1 MCAMADPMSAPEALA
16 KLQTLVGYLADVDAA
31 ELPAEA
37 LGQYIRELVQA
48 DAVAAAALARML
60 AAYDAKDGHLADG
73 QRSLGAW
80 LVHMARVTRGQA
92 AEFKAMRAL
101 PRDHEPLLAGLR
113 SKALTKSEALQLAK
127 WTQAIPAEFRA
138 QAEGILVAAA
148 RAGADLRALAQIC
161 AEIRSRTVPPDPD
174 GNDPALDR
182 ALFLDTTLDGAGV
195 LRGDLTPE
203 CAAMVQAV
211 LDALSAPAGAG
222 DLRTKPQRY
231 HDALAEAMKRL
242 LASGLLP
249 ARAGQPVKAL
259 VHMTF
264 ADLCELDVD
273 SKLQEAWIAG
283 YRARWAGQ
291 RAAASVST
299 GDGGAWLEGDAA
311 RRVACDA
318 ILVPVVIGDLDLG
331 AVEQLIGLCVQYE
344 HLRRQAP
351 AGPDT
356 DTDSHADADPGTDTS
371 GAADADPGT
380 DTGGGAVGSDLNP
393 SAEAEQAGR
402 AAQVLA
408 MLEHQ
413 ILATVLQIVSG
424 PGGVAS
430 FLRRNLLGKGLNGP
444 SLPLDVGQT
453 DDIPVHLRRLVALRD
468 QTCQFPGGCDQPA
481 SACEPHHVVHR
492 QDGGHTSLAGLKSY
506 CWWHHHVVL
515 HEMGWQL
522 TVRPDGTSEVRSPDG
537 KIIRSHSPP
546 PRPG

>member
-1 MCAMADPMSAPEALA
+1 MCTMADPMSAPEALA
-16 KLQTLVGYLADVDAA
+16 KLQTLAGYLADVDAA

-48 DAVAAAALARML
+48 DGVLAAALASML
-60 AAYDAKDGHLADG
+60 AAYDVKDGHLADG

-80 LVHMARVTRGQA
+80 LVHMGRVTRGQA

-101 PRDHEPLLAGLR
+101 PRDHEPLRAGLR
-113 SKALTKSEALQLAK
+113 ARALTKSVALQLAK
-127 WTQAIPAEFRA
+127 WTRDIPAEFRT
-138 QAEGILVAAA
+138 QAEEILVAAA
-148 RAGADLRALAQIC
+148 RAGAGLRALAQIC

-174 GNDPALDR
+174 GRDPALDR

-211 LDALSAPAGAG
+211 LDALSAPNGGG
-222 DLRTKPQRY
+222 DLRTRPQRY

-249 ARAGQPVKAL
+249 QRAGQPVKAL

-318 ILVPVVIGDLDLG
+318 MLVPVVMGDLDLG
-331 AVEQLIGLCVQYE
+331 AVEQLVGLCVQYD
-344 HLRRQAP
+344 HLRRQAT
-351 AGPDT
+351 ARTCGPDG
-356 DTDSHADADPGTDTS
+356 SADADGQPGPRPPGGGDAGDSSPARPGQDPARTPGT
-371 GAADADPGT
+371 APG
-380 DTGGGAVGSDLNP
+380 
-393 SAEAEQAGR
+393 
-402 AAQVLA
+402 
-408 MLEHQ
+408 
-413 ILATVLQIVSG
+413 
-424 PGGVAS
+424 
-430 FLRRNLLGKGLNGP
+430 
-444 SLPLDVGQT
+444 
-453 DDIPVHLRRLVALRD
+453 
-468 QTCQFPGGCDQPA
+468 PA
-481 SACEPHHVVHR
+481 
-492 QDGGHTSLAGLKSY
+492 
-506 CWWHHHVVL
+506 
-515 HEMGWQL
+515 
-522 TVRPDGTSEVRSPDG
+522 
-537 KIIRSHSPP
+537 
-546 PRPG
+546 PRPGRARTPAGTPGTAPGTAPRPGRARTQGRASRPGGRRRCWPCWSTRSWPPSCRSSPAPAASPRSCAGTCSARD

>member
-1 MCAMADPMSAPEALA
+1 MSIAAVPGSGSEALA
-16 KLQTLVGYLADVDAA
+16 RLWSSACDLADLDAVQ
-31 ELPAEA
+31 LPAEE
-37 LGQYIRELVQA
+37 LGQYIRELIQA
-48 DAVAAAALARML
+48 DAVLAAALASML
-60 AAYDAKDGHLADG
+60 AAYDAKDGHLGDG

-80 LVHMARVTRGQA
+80 LVHMGRVTRAQA
-92 AEFKAMRAL
+92 AEYRAMRAL
-101 PRDHEPLLAGLR
+101 PRDHEPLRAGLR
-113 SKALTKSEALQLAK
+113 SRALTKSEALQLAK
-127 WTQAIPAEFRA
+127 WTRQIPAEFRG
-138 QAEGILVAAA
+138 QAEEILVAAA

-222 DLRTKPQRY
+222 DLRTRAQRY

-242 LASGLLP
+242 LASNLLP
-249 ARAGQPVKAL
+249 QRAGQPVKAL

-264 ADLCELDVD
+264 ADLCELDAD

-331 AVEQLIGLCVQYE
+331 AVEQLVGLCVQYD

-356 DTDSHADADPGTDTS
+356 DLDARPTPTAGSAPTAAQTPAAERTGSRVRARRTAAMPGAAPRPRRARTRARTPGT
-371 GAADADPGT
+371 A
-380 DTGGGAVGSDLNP
+380 
-393 SAEAEQAGR
+393 
-402 AAQVLA
+402 
-408 MLEHQ
+408 
-413 ILATVLQIVSG
+413 
-424 PGGVAS
+424 
-430 FLRRNLLGKGLNGP
+430 
-444 SLPLDVGQT
+444 
-453 DDIPVHLRRLVALRD
+453 
-468 QTCQFPGGCDQPA
+468 
-481 SACEPHHVVHR
+481 
-492 QDGGHTSLAGLKSY
+492 
-506 CWWHHHVVL
+506 
-515 HEMGWQL
+515 
-522 TVRPDGTSEVRSPDG
+522 
-537 KIIRSHSPP
+537 
-546 PRPG
+546 PRPGRARTARTPGTAPGRAGRPTAGHRCWPCWSIRSWPPSCRSSPAPAASPPSSEGTCSARA

>member
-1 MCAMADPMSAPEALA
+1 MWTGTVPESEDEALRMLA
-16 KLQTLVGYLADVDAA
+16 TAAGYLADTDATQ
-31 ELPAEA
+31 LPAEA
-37 LGQYIRELVQA
+37 LGQYIRELIQA
-48 DAVAAAALARML
+48 NAVLTAALAPML
-60 AAYDAKDGHLADG
+60 AAYDAKDGHLAEG
-73 QRSLGAW
+73 QRSLRTW

-92 AEFKAMRAL
+92 AQYLAMRAL
-101 PRDHEPLLAGLR
+101 PRDHQPLLAGLR
-113 SKALTKSEALQLAK
+113 ARALTTSEALQLAK
-127 WTQAIPAEFRA
+127 WTQAIPAEFRGP
-138 QAEGILVAAA
+138 AEEILVAAA

-182 ALFLDTTLDGAGV
+182 AVFLDTTLDGAGV
-195 LRGDLTPE
+195 IRGDLTPE

-222 DLRTKPQRY
+222 DLRTRPQRY

-242 LASGLLP
+242 LASSLLP

-259 VHMTF
+259 VHVSF

-273 SKLQEAWIAG
+273 SALQEAWIAG
-283 YRARWAGQ
+283 YRARWAAQ

-318 ILVPVVIGDLDLG
+318 MIVPVVTADLDPG
-331 AVEQLIGLCVQYE
+331 AVEILISLCAEYD

-351 AGPDT
+351 AGPDL
-356 DTDSHADADPGTDTS
+356 DP
-371 GAADADPGT
+371 
-380 DTGGGAVGSDLNP
+380 
-393 SAEAEQAGR
+393 EQADR
-402 AAQVLA
+402 TTQVLA

-413 ILATVLQIVSG
+413 ILAAVLQIVSG

-430 FLRRNLLGKGLNGP
+430 FLRRNLMGKGLNGP

-481 SACEPHHVVHR
+481 SGCEPHHVVHR
-492 QDGGHTSLAGLKSY
+492 QDGGRTSLPDLKNY

-515 HEMGWQL
+515 HQMGWKL
-522 TVRPDGTSEVRSPDG
+522 IVYPDGTSQVTSPGG

-546 PRPG
+546 SGPSPPATHTGQDPGT

>member
-1 MCAMADPMSAPEALA
+1 M
-16 KLQTLVGYLADVDAA
+16 
-31 ELPAEA
+31 PAEA

-48 DAVAAAALARML
+48 DAVIAAALAQML

-80 LVHMARVTRGQA
+80 LVHMARVTRGHA
-92 AEFKAMRAL
+92 AEYKAMRAL

-113 SKALTKSEALQLAK
+113 SKAVTKSMALQLAK
-127 WTQAIPAEFRA
+127 WTREIPAEFRG
-138 QAEGILVAAA
+138 QAEEILVAAA

-195 LRGDLTPE
+195 IRGDLTPE

-211 LDALSAPAGAG
+211 LDALSAPNGGG
-222 DLRTKPQRY
+222 DLRTRAQRY

-242 LASGLLP
+242 LASNLLP
-249 ARAGQPVKAL
+249 QRAGQPVKAL

-273 SKLQEAWIAG
+273 SKLQEAWIGG

-331 AVEQLIGLCVQYE
+331 AVEQLVGLCVQYD

-356 DTDSHADADPGTDTS
+356 DLDARADPDGPDGRVGPDGGADARG
-371 GAADADPGT
+371 GAAGQPGPRSPAGGDARDSSPAGPGQNSGQ
-380 DTGGGAVGSDLNP
+380 DAGH
-393 SAEAEQAGR
+393 SAGHGEARPAGR
-402 AAQVLA
+402 
-408 MLEHQ
+408 
-413 ILATVLQIVSG
+413 
-424 PGGVAS
+424 
-430 FLRRNLLGKGLNGP
+430 RR
-444 SLPLDVGQT
+444 
-453 DDIPVHLRRLVALRD
+453 
-468 QTCQFPGGCDQPA
+468 
-481 SACEPHHVVHR
+481 
-492 QDGGHTSLAGLKSY
+492 
-506 CWWHHHVVL
+506 CWPCW
-515 HEMGWQL
+515 
-522 TVRPDGTSEVRSPDG
+522 S
-537 KIIRSHSPP
+537 IRSWPPCCRSSPA
-546 PRPG
+546 RAASRRSCAATCSARA